1 MRKCDVGGQAVM
13 EGVMM
18 RGSKGIAVAVR
29 KEDGEIVIQ
38 SDTKEPFVKRHP
50 KLNIP
55 FIRGIFVL
63 VDSLMVGTKAL
74 NYSASIFADDDDDEN
89 EKPSKFEMW
98 LNNKFG
104 ERVNDIIIGI
114 TMIFSIL
121 LSMVIFIGIP
131 TVVTAFFNRFEL
143 NHILLNI
150 IEASI
155 RIMILVLYMWGI
167 GKLSDIQK
175 VFEYHGAEHKTIFCY
190 ESEEELTVENVK
202 KFTRF
207 HPRCGTNFMFLV
219 MFVSIFIFSFTG
231 WGGIFERLTLR
242 IVLLPLI
249 SGITYEL
256 IKWLG
261 KNSGKLSS
269 IIAKPGMILQKLTTR
284 EPNESQIEV
293 AIASLKAAEG
303 IE

>member
-18 RGSKGIAVAVR
+18 RGSKGVAVAVR

-38 SDTKEPFVKRHP
+38 NDAKEPFLKRHP

-63 VDSLMVGTKAL
+63 IDSLVVGTKAL
-74 NYSASIFADDDDDEN
+74 NYSASLFSDDDDN
-89 EKPSKFEMW
+89 NKPSKFEIW
-98 LNNKFG
+98 LDNKLGEKANNL
-104 ERVNDIIIGI
+104 ILGI

-131 TVVTAFFNRFEL
+131 TVVTSFFKRFEL
-143 NHILLNI
+143 HSILLNV
-150 IEASI
+150 IEAII
-155 RIMILVLYMWGI
+155 RIVILVLYMWVI
-167 GKLSDIQK
+167 GKLGDIEK

-190 ESEEELTVENVK
+190 ESEEDLTVENIK

-231 WGGIFERLTLR
+231 WGGVFERLILR
-242 IVLLPLI
+242 VVMLPLI
-249 SGITYEL
+249 SGITYEI

-261 KNSGKLSS
+261 KNNGKLSN

-284 EPNESQIEV
+284 EPNELQIEV